1 MSILDIIDR
10 PEQLINVI
18 TGLEPRKTLIY
29 TGFLKLCPGKRHAWY
44 ETNLGYPI
52 RKELGK
58 IKI

>member
-1 MSILDIIDR
+1 MSILDALDR
-10 PEQLINVI
+10 PEQLIKVI
-18 TGLEPRKTLIY
+18 TGLEPRKPLVYI
-29 TGFLKLCPGKRHAWY
+29 GFLKLCSGKRHAWY